1 MSRKGGCRAWCPTL
15 NKWFK
20 SICAAARFAGVNDW
34 TMSKKM
40 EVSGSFVDSN
50 GNKYFREHP
59 MKTKND
65 YVDTGNTMIRTTYT
79 VRKHRNRK
87 TVKTEPVFTF
97 QELPAPVQDLINS
110 EISRMLVSNVPW
122 EEIKAFML
130 KMGCKKIVLSLDNL

>member
-1 MSRKGGCRAWCPTL
+1 MSRKYGCRVWCPTL
-15 NKWFK
+15 DKWFN
-20 SICAAARFAGVNDW
+20 SIRAASRFAGANDW

-40 EVSGSFVDSN
+40 EVSGSFIDAN
-50 GNKYFREHP
+50 GNKYIREYP

-65 YVDTGNTMIRTTYT
+65 YVDTGNTIKSVRTFKGR
-79 VRKHRNRK
+79 RKRK
-87 TVKTEPVFTF
+87 TANTEPTFTF

>member
-1 MSRKGGCRAWCPTL
+1 MKYCKVYCPT
-15 NKWFK
+15 KGRWFK

-40 EVSGSFVDSN
+40 EVSGSFIDAE
-50 GNKYFREHP
+50 GNEYFRDRP
-59 MKTKND
+59 MKTKNT
-65 YVDTGNTMIRTTYT
+65 YEDTGNAIKSVRTFKGR
-79 VRKHRNRK
+79 RKRT
-87 TVKTEPVFTF
+87 TVKTEPAFTF